1 MISEL
6 TLQGKTIQLIMKII
20 LTVCN
25 VLHNFLEKVNFKNK
39 FIIIIYLFFFSQVT
53 TQKKQNKQKK
63 TRNDINK
70 RKYIML
76 QQCYN
81 TELSPEEGKIRELT
95 GKELAKHRVGIII
108 KSLVSLSEIISS
120 FFFRKFLLKSLGFYT

>member
-39 FIIIIYLFFFSQVT
+39 FIIIIYYFFIFFTSYNSK
-53 TQKKQNKQKK
+53 KKQNKQKK
-63 TRNDINK
+63 NK
-70 RKYIML
+70 K
-76 QQCYN
+76 
-81 TELSPEEGKIRELT
+81 
-95 GKELAKHRVGIII
+95 
-108 KSLVSLSEIISS
+108 
-120 FFFRKFLLKSLGFYT
+120 

>member
-39 FIIIIYLFFFSQVT
+39 FIIIIYLFLFPKLQLKKNKINK
-53 TQKKQNKQKK
+53 KKQEM
-63 TRNDINK
+63 T
-70 RKYIML
+70 
-76 QQCYN
+76 
-81 TELSPEEGKIRELT
+81 
-95 GKELAKHRVGIII
+95 
-108 KSLVSLSEIISS
+108 
-120 FFFRKFLLKSLGFYT
+120 